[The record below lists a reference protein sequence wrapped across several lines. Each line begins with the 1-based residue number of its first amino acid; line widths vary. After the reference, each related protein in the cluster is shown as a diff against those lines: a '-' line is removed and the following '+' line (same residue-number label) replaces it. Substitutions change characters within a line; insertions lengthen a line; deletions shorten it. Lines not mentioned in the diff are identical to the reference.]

1 MLPRPRL
8 GRAGEG
14 QPQLSR
20 RGGAVR
26 ALIGSHENTSLSQ
39 TPFALSLSKG
49 RSFFSTSKRR
59 AVLRQAQHERG
70 QEAFLFSRKPGKG
83 PPGVRVDARSGR
95 PSSRG
100 VVG

>member
-70 QEAFLFSRKPGKG
+70 Q
-83 PPGVRVDARSGR
+83 RSEEHTSEFQSLMR
-95 PSSRG
+95 ISYA
-100 VVG
+100 VFCLKKKNN